1 MRRKKMT
8 SINVDTILSD
18 EELIQGSDEWFAA
31 RMGKITASRLG
42 DIMRK
47 TRYGE
52 STYKAKVRL
61 ELAIER
67 ITGKSASSVVMN
79 KAMYDGVEREPD
91 ARKLFEA
98 VTQKEV
104 ALCGSFDH
112 PTIPNTSASPD
123 GLLRGENAC
132 LELKCPTHATHA
144 KNLMSDTMDK
154 RYLYQVQ
161 HQIQCT
167 ESDYAYFASYHPDF
181 PPELRLKW
189 VRVEKDD
196 SVIKSLE
203 EEIRAFDISIEDLII
218 KIKDGGNKNG

>member
-1 MRRKKMT
+1 MT
-8 SINVDTILSD
+8 SINIDTITP
-18 EELIQGSDEWFAA
+18 EVEVIQGSPEWFAV
-31 RMGKITASRLG
+31 RCGKISASRLG

-47 TRYGE
+47 TKWGE

-67 ITGKSASSVVMN
+67 ITGKSVSSTVMSQ
-79 KAMYDGVEREPD
+79 AMYDGVEREPD
-91 ARKLFEA
+91 ARTLFEA
-98 VTQKEV
+98 VTGKEV

-112 PTIPNTSASPD
+112 PTIVNTSASPD
-123 GLLRGENAC
+123 GLLRGENAV
-132 LELKCPTHATHA
+132 LEIKCPTHATHA
-144 KNLMSDTMDK
+144 KNLMSETMPK
-154 RYLYQVQ
+154 NYIYQVQ
-161 HQIQCT
+161 WQIACT

-218 KIKDGGNKNG
+218 KIKDGGNKDG

>member
-1 MRRKKMT
+1 MT
-8 SINVDTILSD
+8 SINT
-18 EELIQGSDEWFAA
+18 EELNSTEVIQGSEEWFAV

-47 TRYGE
+47 TKWGE

-67 ITGKSASSVVMN
+67 LTGKSASSVVMN

-91 ARKLFEA
+91 ARLLFEA
-98 VTQKEV
+98 MTGKEV

-112 PTIPNTSASPD
+112 PEIVNTSASPD
-123 GLLRGENAC
+123 GLIRGENAV
-132 LELKCPTHATHA
+132 LEIKCPTHSTHA
-144 KNLMSDTMDK
+144 KNLMSETMPK
-154 RYLYQVQ
+154 NYIYQVQ
-161 HQIQCT
+161 WQIACT

-203 EEIRAFDISIEDLII
+203 EAVRQFDIEIEDLII
-218 KIKDGGNKNG
+218 KIQNGGNKNG